1 MTSESQEIKQL
12 KQEVK
17 ELKEQLVQSEQL
29 IMEISAPIIPSII
42 PETIL
47 IPITGRLSPE
57 RFERIITKILGVSY
71 GEDINTI
78 IVDFSAISE
87 KEIGEIDIFGTY
99 IDNMAKAIGLM
110 GIETLFVGFTP
121 SLTQIMINSGVREL
135 QGIKTF
141 LTFRTALQY
150 LMREKDM
157 EFQKA
162 NQ

>member
-12 KQEVK
+12 KQEIK

-57 RFERIITKILGVSY
+57 RFERIITKILDVSY

>member
-1 MTSESQEIKQL
+1 MTDEKQEIQQL
-12 KQEVK
+12 KNEIK

-29 IMEISAPIIPSII
+29 IMEISAPIIPSIV

-57 RFERIITKILGVSY
+57 RFETIISKILDVSY
-71 GEDINTI
+71 GGDINTI

-87 KEIGEIDIFGTY
+87 KEIGETDIFGTY
-99 IDNMAKAIGLM
+99 IHNMAKAIGLM

-121 SLTQIMINSGVREL
+121 ALTQVMINSGVREL
-135 QGIKTF
+135 KGIKSF

-150 LMREKDM
+150 LMREK
-157 EFQKA
+157 EITFQKI
-162 NQ
+162 NE

>member
-1 MTSESQEIKQL
+1 MTSESQEIQRL

-17 ELKEQLVQSEQL
+17 ELKEKLAQSEEL
-29 IMEISAPIIPSII
+29 IKDISAPIIPSII

-47 IPITGRLSPE
+47 IPITGRLTPE
-57 RFERIITKILGVSY
+57 RFEMIISKILDFSY
-71 GEDINTI
+71 GGDINTI

-99 IDNMAKAIGLM
+99 IHNMANAIGLM

-121 SLTQIMINSGVREL
+121 ALTQVMINSGVREL
-135 QGIKTF
+135 QGIKSF

-157 EFQKA
+157 EFQKV
-162 NQ
+162 NP

>member
-12 KQEVK
+12 KQEIK

-57 RFERIITKILGVSY
+57 RFQRIITKILDVSY

-150 LMREKDM
+150 LMKEKDM

>member
-1 MTSESQEIKQL
+1 MTDESQIIQQL
-12 KQEVK
+12 KQEIQD
-17 ELKEQLVQSEQL
+17 LKEQLTQSEQL
-29 IMEISAPIIPSII
+29 IMDISAPIIPSIV

-57 RFERIITKILGVSY
+57 RFEMIISKILNASY

-87 KEIGEIDIFGTY
+87 KEIGEIEVFGSY

-121 SLTQIMINSGVREL
+121 SLTQVMINSGITEL
-135 QGIKTF
+135 NGIKTF

-150 LMREKDM
+150 LMVEKDLT
-157 EFQKA
+157 FNKT

>member
-12 KQEVK
+12 KQEMK

-57 RFERIITKILGVSY
+57 RFERIITKILDVSY

-99 IDNMAKAIGLM
+99 IENMAKAIGLM

>member
-1 MTSESQEIKQL
+1 MITEGQETQLL
-12 KQEVK
+12 KQEIK
-17 ELKEQLVQSEQL
+17 ELKEQLAQSEQL

-57 RFERIITKILGVSY
+57 RFEKIISKILDVSY

-99 IDNMAKAIGLM
+99 IHNMKKTVGLM

-121 SLTQIMINSGVREL
+121 SLTQVMINSGVREL
-135 QGIKTF
+135 HSIKSF

-150 LMREKDM
+150 LMREKNLT
-157 EFQKA
+157 FQKI
-162 NQ
+162 NE

>member
-1 MTSESQEIKQL
+1 MTDEKQEIQQL
-12 KQEVK
+12 KNEIK

-29 IMEISAPIIPSII
+29 IMEISAPIIPSIV

-57 RFERIITKILGVSY
+57 RFETIISKILDVSY
-71 GEDINTI
+71 GGDINTI

-87 KEIGEIDIFGTY
+87 KEIGETDIFGTY
-99 IDNMAKAIGLM
+99 IHNMAKAIGLM

-121 SLTQIMINSGVREL
+121 ALTQVMINSGVRKL
-135 QGIKTF
+135 KGIKSF

-150 LMREKDM
+150 LMREKDIT
-157 EFQKA
+157 FQKI
-162 NQ
+162 NE

>member
-1 MTSESQEIKQL
+1 MTSERQEIQQL

-17 ELKEQLVQSEQL
+17 ELKEQLAQSEQL
-29 IMEISAPIIPSII
+29 IMEISAPIIPSIV

-47 IPITGRLSPE
+47 VPITGRLSPE
-57 RFERIITKILGVSY
+57 RFEKIITKILDVSY

-99 IDNMAKAIGLM
+99 IQNMAKAIGLM
-110 GIETLFVGFTP
+110 GIETVFVGFTP
-121 SLTQIMINSGVREL
+121 SLTQIMIHSGVREL
-135 QGIKTF
+135 QGIKSF

-150 LMREKDM
+150 LMREKDI
-157 EFQKA
+157 EFQRV
-162 NQ
+162 N

>member
-1 MTSESQEIKQL
+1 MITEGQETQQL
-12 KQEVK
+12 KQEIK
-17 ELKEQLVQSEQL
+17 ELKEQLAQSEQL

-57 RFERIITKILGVSY
+57 RFEKIISKILDVSY

-99 IDNMAKAIGLM
+99 IHNIEKSVSLM

-121 SLTQIMINSGVREL
+121 SLTRVMINSGVREL
-135 QGIKTF
+135 HSIKSF

-150 LMREKDM
+150 LMREKNLT
-157 EFQKA
+157 FQKI
-162 NQ
+162 NE

>member
-57 RFERIITKILGVSY
+57 RFERIITKILDVSY

>member
-12 KQEVK
+12 KQEIK

-57 RFERIITKILGVSY
+57 RFEKIITKILDVSY

-99 IDNMAKAIGLM
+99 IDNMGKAIGLM

-150 LMREKDM
+150 LMREKDL

>member
-12 KQEVK
+12 KQEMK
-17 ELKEQLVQSEQL
+17 ELKEQLVQSEKL

-57 RFERIITKILGVSY
+57 RFERIITKILDVSY

-150 LMREKDM
+150 LMKEKDM

>member
-1 MTSESQEIKQL
+1 MTSESQEINQL
-12 KQEVK
+12 KQEIK

-29 IMEISAPIIPSII
+29 IMEISAPIIPSIV

-57 RFERIITKILGVSY
+57 RFEKIMTKILDVSY
-71 GEDINTI
+71 GGDINTI
-78 IVDFSAISE
+78 IIDFSAISE

-99 IDNMAKAIGLM
+99 IHNLTKAIGLM

-135 QGIKTF
+135 EGIKTF

>member
-12 KQEVK
+12 KQEVN

-47 IPITGRLSPE
+47 IPITGRLSSE
-57 RFERIITKILGVSY
+57 RFERIITKILDVSY

-87 KEIGEIDIFGTY
+87 KEIGEIDIFGAY

>member
-1 MTSESQEIKQL
+1 MISESQEIKQL
-12 KQEVK
+12 KQEIK

-57 RFERIITKILGVSY
+57 RFERIITKILDVSY

>member
-1 MTSESQEIKQL
+1 MTSESQEVQRL

-17 ELKEQLVQSEQL
+17 ELKEKLAQSEEL
-29 IMEISAPIIPSII
+29 IKDISAPIIPSII

-57 RFERIITKILGVSY
+57 RFEMIISKILDFSY
-71 GEDINTI
+71 GGDINTI

-99 IDNMAKAIGLM
+99 IHNMANAIGLM

-121 SLTQIMINSGVREL
+121 ALTQVMINSGVREL

>member
-1 MTSESQEIKQL
+1 MTSESQEVQRL

-17 ELKEQLVQSEQL
+17 ELKEKLAQSEEL
-29 IMEISAPIIPSII
+29 IKDISAPIIPSII

-47 IPITGRLSPE
+47 IPITGRLTPE
-57 RFERIITKILGVSY
+57 RFEMIISKILDFSY
-71 GEDINTI
+71 GGDINTI

-99 IDNMAKAIGLM
+99 IHNMANAIGLM

-121 SLTQIMINSGVREL
+121 ALTQVMINSGVREL

>member
-1 MTSESQEIKQL
+1 MTTENQEIMQL
-12 KQEVK
+12 KKEVQD
-17 ELKEQLVQSEQL
+17 LKDQLAQAEQL
-29 IMEISAPIIPSII
+29 IMDISAPIIPSIV

-47 IPITGRLSPE
+47 IPITGKLSPE
-57 RFERIITKILGVSY
+57 RFERIISKILDVSY
-71 GEDINTI
+71 GEEIHTI

-87 KEIGEIDIFGTY
+87 KEIGETDIFGTY

-121 SLTQIMINSGVREL
+121 ALTQVMINSGVSEL

-150 LMREKDM
+150 LMREKDL
-157 EFQKA
+157 EFQNV

>member
-1 MTSESQEIKQL
+1 MTDESQIIQQL
-12 KQEVK
+12 KQEIQD
-17 ELKEQLVQSEQL
+17 LKEQLTQSEQL
-29 IMEISAPIIPSII
+29 IMDISAPIIPSIV

-57 RFERIITKILGVSY
+57 RFEMIISKILNASY

-87 KEIGEIDIFGTY
+87 KEIGEIEVFGSY

-121 SLTQIMINSGVREL
+121 SLTQVMINSGITEL
-135 QGIKTF
+135 NGIKTF

-150 LMREKDM
+150 LMVEKDLT
-157 EFQKA
+157 FKKT

>member
-1 MTSESQEIKQL
+1 MTSESKEIKQL
-12 KQEVK
+12 KQEIK

-57 RFERIITKILGVSY
+57 RFERIITKILDVSY

>member
-1 MTSESQEIKQL
+1 MITEGQETQLL
-12 KQEVK
+12 KQEIK
-17 ELKEQLVQSEQL
+17 ELKEQLAQSEQL

-57 RFERIITKILGVSY
+57 RFEKIISKILDVSY

-99 IDNMAKAIGLM
+99 IHNMKKTVGLM

-121 SLTQIMINSGVREL
+121 SLTQVIINSGVREL
-135 QGIKTF
+135 HSIKSF

-150 LMREKDM
+150 LMREKNLT
-157 EFQKA
+157 FQKI
-162 NQ
+162 NE

>member
-12 KQEVK
+12 KQEIK

-57 RFERIITKILGVSY
+57 RFERIITKILDVSY

-157 EFQKA
+157 EFQKV

>member
-1 MTSESQEIKQL
+1 MISESQEIKQL
-12 KQEVK
+12 KQEMK

-57 RFERIITKILGVSY
+57 RFERIITKILDVSY

-150 LMREKDM
+150 LMKEKDM